1 MPERLIS
8 AKSLLFDSL
17 FDTLPS
23 GMLLLES
30 DGIQLR
36 LNQKA
41 REILGLDASLTI
53 GVIQDLSRGELAYL
67 KPLAELLQNY
77 HPDIHR
83 SELTLNLPG
92 RDEASIIGF
101 SLKLIHLPEPLVS
114 VSSAAVVSEAIEAGH
129 MMKVLTFSDITQVVK
144 DRLTMDK
151 IKDELNQSKKLAAMG
166 TLIAGVAHEMNN
178 PLTGI
183 SMSAS
188 LLKMNLERLKKL
200 PALQDVLQSESKLGD
215 SLEKALLEIQKIA
228 RSSERAGILV
238 SDLLSYAKP
247 SQIFLAPMVLH
258 ELVADTVNAL
268 RTHPRFTQ
276 FTIELADTTE
286 RVVLCDRV
294 KLEQVFYN
302 LLKNAC
308 DATDG
313 KGTVHIT
320 YEEIIEEHGKPFV
333 IASVRDNGPGI
344 DKVDILHIFD
354 PFFTTKGHGGVGLGL
369 SICYRTMEQHGGLLS
384 VESVK
389 GEGTEFKVKLPVYL
403 EGESEPRF
411 PSL

>member
-1 MPERLIS
+1 
-8 AKSLLFDSL
+8 
-17 FDTLPS
+17 
-23 GMLLLES
+23 
-30 DGIQLR
+30 
-36 LNQKA
+36 
-41 REILGLDASLTI
+41 
-53 GVIQDLSRGELAYL
+53 
-67 KPLAELLQNY
+67 
-77 HPDIHR
+77 
-83 SELTLNLPG
+83 
-92 RDEASIIGF
+92 
-101 SLKLIHLPEPLVS
+101 
-114 VSSAAVVSEAIEAGH
+114 
-129 MMKVLTFSDITQVVK
+129 
-144 DRLTMDK
+144 MDK

-166 TLIAGVAHEMNN
+166 TMIAGVAHEMNN

-200 PALQDVLQSESKLGD
+200 PSMQDLLQTEPKLGD
-215 SLEKALLEIQKIA
+215 SLEKALQEIQKIA

-238 SDLLSYAKP
+238 SDLLSYSKP
-247 SQIFLAPMVLH
+247 AQMFLAPMSLQD
-258 ELVADTVNAL
+258 LVMETISAL
-268 RTHPRFTQ
+268 KTHPRFGQ
-276 FTIELADTTE
+276 FKIELADTTD

-313 KGTVHIT
+313 KGTVTIT
-320 YEEIIEEHGKPFV
+320 YQTLEEENGKPFV

-369 SICYRTMEQHGGLLS
+369 SICYRTLEQHGGLLS

-411 PSL
+411 PAL